1 MAPMNARLLRPR
13 ATNVN
18 IATDADARDY
28 IDAVRAA
35 DGQYMEGGVQRAIDA
50 FIIGCK
56 ADSVWTP
63 IKAACI
69 LMGARTLSGALVP
82 LVGSAPTNNGPFVSG
97 DYNRTTGLVGDGVGK
112 YLDSNRA
119 NNADGQDD
127 ASCGVWLTSIG
138 ASTTQFVI
146 GADGTVNGSTH
157 IGLQRPATVPA
168 DRVLVRSR
176 NSDTTGQN
184 FMNVQFSLAAGFYG
198 ITRSAAGSFSGN
210 FVGNTATSNF
220 TSAAPSSN
228 TLHVFN
234 RNGFTQY
241 ATARMAFYW
250 IGSSLTLASLSS
262 RVSTLVTAIG
272 AAIP

>member
-1 MAPMNARLLRPR
+1 MGMNPRLLRPILSGDPDALR
-13 ATNVN
+13 Y
-18 IATDADARDY
+18 IAAVQQADQQSLEP
-28 IDAVRAA
+28 AVRK
-35 DGQYMEGGVQRAIDA
+35 AITD
-50 FIIGCK
+50 FIVGCK
-56 ADSVWTP
+56 TDGIWSA
-63 IKAACI
+63 IKASCI
-69 LMGARTLSGALVP
+69 LVGARTLSGALVP

-176 NSDTTGQN
+176 NSDTTGQI